1 MRWAG
6 QLAKLLNYCTRSFEA
21 NINMH
26 RCTQNTFRFGL
37 VATLFVEV
45 LTWTP
50 SDSQQIWLHFQS
62 FWSTSIIFFIF
73 HVSFWFGKAVPSR
86 DPPALICNSFSTCAA
101 SPSGLL
107 SIRTKVLLVSSSATL
122 SDTWEF
128 SDFRSQESSK
138 AASFMMLHDA
148 SWCLM
153 QEKIL
158 SFLAEL
164 AERLGL
170 WRLQT
175 IKLCC
180 EWSSRQQCHLFR
192 SNAHQGVTRAHAHT
206 LSQGPKNKNSET
218 HVAWKKLHPTTSYTH
233 WARQNQQWMPSQP
246 LWSSI
251 DLASI

>member
-1 MRWAG
+1 MDSLWLSAN
-6 QLAKLLNYCTRSFEA
+6 LTPFSELLKHFDHFFHLSCF
-21 NINMH
+21 
-26 RCTQNTFRFGL
+26 FL
-37 VATLFVEV
+37 VRQGRTE
-45 LTWTP
+45 P
-50 SDSQQIWLHFQS
+50 
-62 FWSTSIIFFIF
+62 
-73 HVSFWFGKAVPSR
+73 R
-86 DPPALICNSFSTCAA
+86 PPALICNSFSTCAA

-218 HVAWKKLHPTTSYTH
+218 HVAWKNCT
-233 WARQNQQWMPSQP
+233 QQPAT
-246 LWSSI
+246 LTEHGKISSECRHNRC
-251 DLASI
+251 DLVLI